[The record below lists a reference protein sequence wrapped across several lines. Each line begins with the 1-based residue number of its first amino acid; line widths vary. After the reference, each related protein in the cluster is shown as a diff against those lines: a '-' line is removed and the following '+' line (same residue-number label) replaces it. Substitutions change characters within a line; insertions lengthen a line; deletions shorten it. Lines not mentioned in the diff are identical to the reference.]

1 MSLFLFAEEKG
12 ASMGKKLAHG
22 NIKKDKKLEEFAL
35 IYVKNKF
42 HIQDTAD
49 EFGCCYRT
57 ALRYSENP
65 KVMKIVNQEVEKLKN
80 EKVADAREVLEY
92 LTAVMRGEKKE
103 QMALTVGVGEGMSE
117 VTMVDKDV
125 GQRERIR
132 AAELLGKAYGI
143 YTQNLDVKSDVQVI
157 FENEKDI
164 ED

>member
-1 MSLFLFAEEKG
+1 
-12 ASMGKKLAHG
+12 MGKKQSRRILKQD
-22 NIKKDKKLEEFAL
+22 NKLEEFAL
-35 IYVKNKF
+35 IYIKNKF
-42 HIQDTAD
+42 HMKDTAA

-57 ALRYSENP
+57 ALRYSQNP
-65 KVMKIVNQEVEKLKN
+65 KVIKIVNQEVEKLKN
-80 EKVADAREVLEY
+80 EKVADAQEVLEY

-103 QMALTVGVGEGMSE
+103 QMALTVGIGEGMSE

-125 GQRERIR
+125 GQKERIR